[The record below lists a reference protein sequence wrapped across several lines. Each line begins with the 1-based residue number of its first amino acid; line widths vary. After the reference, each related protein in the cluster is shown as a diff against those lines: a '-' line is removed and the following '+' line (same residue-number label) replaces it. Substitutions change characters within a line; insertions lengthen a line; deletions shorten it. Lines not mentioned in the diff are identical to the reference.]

1 MSKGTLPILK
11 FQDNNN
17 YSLNA
22 HHNYDN
28 TLRALGRRMASLN
41 NSDDAM

>member
-1 MSKGTLPILK
+1 MSKGTLPILNS
-11 FQDNNN
+11 QDNN